1 MKKTSLFKAAPLFKA
16 AVAALAVASSVVAVS
31 AVMTMPAAADVAA
44 SKALVDAAKAKGTVG
59 ERNNGFLG
67 FVSGSGDAATKS
79 AVDEINAGRSS
90 VYGQAAAK
98 NGVSAEAAGISAYAN
113 VIVPKLKAGEYYQ
126 DASGNWVKK

>member
-1 MKKTSLFKAAPLFKA
+1 MKKTSLLKAAA
-16 AVAALAVASSVVAVS
+16 AALALATSAVAVS
-31 AVMTMPAAADVAA
+31 AVMTQPAVADVAG

-59 ERNNGFLG
+59 ERNNGYLG
-67 FVSGSGDAATKS
+67 FVSGAGDAATKA

-98 NGVSAEAAGISAYAN
+98 NGVSPEAAGISAFAN
-113 VIVPKLKAGEYYQ
+113 VIQPKLKAGEYYQ